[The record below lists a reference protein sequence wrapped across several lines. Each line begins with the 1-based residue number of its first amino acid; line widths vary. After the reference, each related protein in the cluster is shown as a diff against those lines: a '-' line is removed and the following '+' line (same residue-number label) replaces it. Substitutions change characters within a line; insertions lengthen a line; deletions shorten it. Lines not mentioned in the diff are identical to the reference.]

1 MKISMILVAGAQ
13 AFTCADRGL
22 TCDLRDWVENNWW
35 ALAVETFN
43 FASNNR
49 EAYTHA
55 IKSVSRAESPGMPGR
70 SFVNRKSF
78 NIGIMEI
85 NAGIKRW
92 NEGS

>member
-35 ALAVETFN
+35 TLAVETFN

-55 IKSVSRAESPGMPGR
+55 IKSVSRAESPG
-70 SFVNRKSF
+70 KSGPECPADHLWTENHLIF
-78 NIGIMEI
+78 KID
-85 NAGIKRW
+85 
-92 NEGS
+92 